1 MIDQVKQR
9 QQRSVRRCCQVLG
22 LRRTTYHRRKA
33 GYHPEQA
40 DDSLAAV
47 LRSTAAANISW
58 GFWKIFD
65 YLRYHNII
73 QDNHKRV
80 YPIWCREKLNLRVPP
95 KRQRIY
101 RTYKALMSP
110 GQINEGWAMDF
121 VSDWVA
127 GPTRKQVRVINI
139 MDEGSRRALWAEAH
153 QSISAKKLV
162 NVLDQVVAC
171 RGKPAYIRCDNGPEF
186 ISKKPKAWAQ
196 QNGIELRFIQPGKPS
211 QNGLIERLNK
221 TLRRECLDLTWY
233 HSMSKLNDAIQIWSQ
248 TYNLERPHD
257 NLGKIP
263 PDKYEQL
270 NQKFYYSVVTA

>member
-80 YPIWCREKLNLRVPP
+80 YRIWCREKLNLRVPP
-95 KRQRIY
+95 KR
-101 RTYKALMSP
+101 
-110 GQINEGWAMDF
+110 
-121 VSDWVA
+121 
-127 GPTRKQVRVINI
+127 
-139 MDEGSRRALWAEAH
+139 
-153 QSISAKKLV
+153 
-162 NVLDQVVAC
+162 
-171 RGKPAYIRCDNGPEF
+171 
-186 ISKKPKAWAQ
+186 
-196 QNGIELRFIQPGKPS
+196 
-211 QNGLIERLNK
+211 
-221 TLRRECLDLTWY
+221 
-233 HSMSKLNDAIQIWSQ
+233 
-248 TYNLERPHD
+248 
-257 NLGKIP
+257 
-263 PDKYEQL
+263 
-270 NQKFYYSVVTA
+270 